1 MENNRNKIKKYIVL
15 NKVNKLTEL
24 LRGGLDPNFEGGWPI
39 RLGARYGN
47 WSIVKTLIQFGAD
60 PHLLSESGASTLQ
73 LAVFS
78 GAYWDTDKWNF
89 LLSCCDSSQL
99 ADGAVVAVVFQNVCA
114 LKRILETKRCN
125 LNVPTTLTG
134 KTLEQLAKGYK
145 LSHLLNISNME
156 HFHDNATS
164 PNARRPDI
172 RNTLTPPQT
181 YSRNLSPSVARF
193 FYQSASR
200 TPVEQQRG
208 VRVPTSSPTTN
219 LLND

>member
-60 PHLLSESGASTLQ
+60 PHLLSES
-73 LAVFS
+73 
-78 GAYWDTDKWNF
+78 
-89 LLSCCDSSQL
+89 
-99 ADGAVVAVVFQNVCA
+99 
-114 LKRILETKRCN
+114 
-125 LNVPTTLTG
+125 G